1 MRSIKIMLLGI
12 AVMIVVLYL
21 EENPYIVPGDGEFFI
36 MIIGILITVFGLF
49 KRDKSEK
56 V

>member
-12 AVMIVVLYL
+12 AIMIVVLYL
-21 EENPYIVPGDGEFFI
+21 EENSSIVPGDGEFFI
-36 MIIGILITVFGLF
+36 MIIGILITVIGLF
-49 KRDKSEK
+49 KKDKFGK